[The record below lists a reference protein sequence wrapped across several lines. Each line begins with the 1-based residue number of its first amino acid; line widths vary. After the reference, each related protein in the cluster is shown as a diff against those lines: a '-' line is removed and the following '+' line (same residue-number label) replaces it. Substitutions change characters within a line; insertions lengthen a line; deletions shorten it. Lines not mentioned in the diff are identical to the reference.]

1 MKLAKA
7 AIFTVAATALFGA
20 CAGPAFAQDKR
31 MLEELKQSGLISAE
45 QAAGIVKDMTI
56 ARPELESSTKFALWG
71 LTQLVCG
78 YSNLEIDDSSESYG
92 GIHLRR
98 VFLGVKAEMEGN
110 WKAALT
116 IDFCRRS
123 TNGSNYLL
131 DCFVTKSF
139 DIENYPISFT
149 LGIKKVQMSYEEN
162 LGCANVPGIDS
173 SIVTKYF
180 TYSQNNSR
188 IGMGVRYLGLFCDGE
203 IGDIKG
209 LKYHLAV
216 TNSINNS
223 ILMRTHLSGKKT
235 NPVSDNNVNLWAAL
249 IYTCKPTDDL
259 TLTFG
264 AKSGYGA
271 SANIISN
278 DKYGAIAEVN
288 PFAVLK
294 YKKDFVLWAD
304 GMLADVEYGSR
315 DREST
320 ARPMGYNVCGEYYF
334 CNTADYGRLSA
345 VVRFCQLF
353 TDGRGVNMKDVLL
366 NAKGATK
373 DRPQTLYFDKAM
385 TIYGGVNW
393 YINGNDMKLQ
403 LGYEF
408 ANFRDSYNTQENLQ
422 AKMHIVSA
430 QLQVRF

>member
-1 MKLAKA
+1 MKIAKA
-7 AIFTVAATALFGA
+7 TISILAAGALLGA
-20 CAGPAFAQDKR
+20 MPSNAFAQDKK
-31 MLEELKQSGLISAE
+31 MLEELKQSGIITTD
-45 QAAGIVKDMTI
+45 QASSIVKNMTI
-56 ARPELESSTKFALWG
+56 ARPECENSLKFSLWG
-71 LTQLVCG
+71 LTQFV
-78 YSNLEIDDSSESYG
+78 YSYSDLEIGDTSESFD
-92 GIHLRR
+92 GISLRR
-98 VFLGVKAEMEGN
+98 MFLGVRAEMEGN

-162 LGCANVPGIDS
+162 LGCANIPAIDS

-188 IGMGVRYLGLFCDGE
+188 LGMGVRYLGLFCDGD
-203 IGDIKG
+203 IGDVKG

-223 ILMRTHLSGKKT
+223 ILMRTHLSGKET
-235 NPVSDNNVNLWAAL
+235 NPVNDNNVNLWAAL
-249 IYTCKPTDDL
+249 IYTCKPTDDIS
-259 TLTFG
+259 LTFG

-288 PFAVLK
+288 PFVVIK
-294 YKKDFVLWAD
+294 YQKDFVLWAD
-304 GMLADVEYGSR
+304 GMLANVEYGSR
-315 DREST
+315 DRQST

-334 CNTADYGRLSA
+334 CEDADYGRLSA
-345 VVRFCQLF
+345 VVRFSHLF

-366 NAKGATK
+366 NSKGATR
-373 DRPQTLYFDKAM
+373 DRPQTLYFDKAF
-385 TIYGGVNW
+385 TIYGGLNW
-393 YINGNDMKLQ
+393 YINGNDMKFQ
-403 LGYEF
+403 IGYEY
-408 ANFRDSYNTQENLQ
+408 ANFRDPYNTADNPQ
-422 AKMHIVSA
+422 ANMHIARA